1 MSKVLIPNARL
12 SFPSLFKKA
21 VFEGK
26 ETKYE
31 ATLLFPKTD
40 KKTYKALMDVIE
52 ECKTENKLK
61 TPFIDQI
68 ELLHFSIFLPL
79 SVKRNNSF
87 YLFNI
92 KEFLF
97 ENITPPPEVV

>member
-1 MSKVLIPNARL
+1 MKNNIFKLIFLLLVTAFSIIWVSDKL
-12 SFPSLFKKA
+12 S
-21 VFEGK
+21 VIIEN
-26 ETKYE
+26 EKYSFYGITE
-31 ATLLFPKTD
+31 NSDP
-40 KKTYKALMDVIE
+40 E
-52 ECKTENKLK
+52 NQTENKLK

>member
-1 MSKVLIPNARL
+1 MKNNIFKLIFLLLVTAFSIIWVSDKL
-12 SFPSLFKKA
+12 S
-21 VFEGK
+21 VIIEN
-26 ETKYE
+26 EKYSFYGITE
-31 ATLLFPKTD
+31 NSDT
-40 KKTYKALMDVIE
+40 E
-52 ECKTENKLK
+52 NQTENKLK